1 MVIILISFSL
11 IAFIMSSIVSNYS
24 VEERSLTIRNTADST
39 IDTINTYMKMLGCD
53 FETLLKN
60 HRTHLVST
68 LDKQAELSDTVIFI
82 TDTSGKVLA
91 YGGVSREYFLRDIP
105 GDIMQGV
112 INGSELYTYST
123 LGGVFEKKHLNS
135 MFPMEKALSDG
146 SVQLVGAFFISS
158 RSVQNTYLTEQMTK
172 TILISV
178 VWLFIVAL
186 IAIYLLSERIS
197 YPIRELSVAAKSFAQ
212 GKFDTRVPVR
222 GEDEMA
228 ELANAFNNMATSL
241 EKNEETRRTFLGNV
255 SHDLRTPM
263 TSISGFIDGILNGYI
278 PEDKHKYYLTIVQS
292 EVKRL
297 SRLVSSLL
305 DISRMQAGERK
316 FNMAPFDICELARQI
331 LLSMEKR
338 IDEKRLD
345 VEFECDMDNIDVIG
359 DRDAITQVVYNLYDN
374 AVKFSDTAGKLAVNI
389 KLKDKKIYFSVYNTG
404 QGITEEDLP
413 FVFDRFYKSDRSR
426 GLDKTGVG
434 LGLSIVKAIMNSH
447 GEDIKVRSEYGKFC
461 EFIFTLPVSM

>member
-1 MVIILISFSL
+1 MVIILVSFSL

-24 VEERSLTIRNTADST
+24 VEERSLTIRNTADGT
-39 IDTINTYMKMLGCD
+39 INTINTYMKMLSCD
-53 FETLLKN
+53 FETLLKS
-60 HRTHLVST
+60 HREHLVAT
-68 LDKQAELSDTVIFI
+68 LNKQAQLSDTVIFI
-82 TDTSGKVLA
+82 TDTTGRILA
-91 YGGVSREYFLRDIP
+91 YGGADRSYFLRDIP

-112 INGSELYTYST
+112 INGSEMYTYST
-123 LGGVFEKKHLNS
+123 LGGVFEKKHLNN
-135 MFPMEKALSDG
+135 MYPMEKKLSDG
-146 SVQLVGAFFISS
+146 TVQMMGAFFISS
-158 RSVQNTYLTEQMTK
+158 RSVQNTNLTEQMTK

-197 YPIRELSVAAKSFAQ
+197 HPIKELSVAARSFAQ

-222 GEDEMA
+222 GEDEIA
-228 ELANAFNNMATSL
+228 ELATALNNMATSL
-241 EKNEETRRTFLGNV
+241 EKSEETRRTFLGNV

-278 PEDKHKYYLTIVQS
+278 PEDKHKHYLTIVQS

-305 DISRMQAGERK
+305 DISKMQAGERK

-338 IDEKRLD
+338 IDDKKLD
-345 VEFECDMDNIDVIG
+345 VEFDCDMDNINVIG
-359 DRDAITQVVYNLYDN
+359 DKDAIAQVVYNLYDN
-374 AVKFSDTAGKLAVNI
+374 AVKFSDTAGRLAVKI
-389 KLKDKKIYFSVYNTG
+389 TLKDRKVFFSVYNSG

-447 GEDIKVRSEYGKFC
+447 GEDIWVNSEYGSFC
-461 EFIFTLPVSM
+461 EFVFTLPVTK